1 MIEKFKILSSKLAYH
16 GAVLDFYSKKM
27 KIPNGNIATW
37 DVLEHR
43 GAAAIIPVTDEGK
56 IIMVRQYRGGND
68 SIMLEIPA
76 GGRDSLE
83 EDMKVCAMRELEEE
97 TGHYAKPEDVHHLI
111 DFYSAPAYTSEK
123 IGIFYSEKLFPS
135 KQHLDE
141 NEFVELEEYTL
152 EELISM
158 IEQGE
163 LTDGKSIAAIL
174 AYQNLKNKEI

>member
-1 MIEKFKILSSKLAYH
+1 MVEKFEVLSSKLAYH
-16 GAVLDFYSKKM
+16 GAVLDFYSKEM
-27 KIPNGNIATW
+27 KIPNGNTATW
-37 DVLEHR
+37 DVLAHR
-43 GAAAIIPVTDEGK
+43 GAAAIVAVTEAGK

-76 GGRDSLE
+76 GGRDTVD

-97 TGHYAKPEDVHHLI
+97 TGYRAEPEDVYHLI

-123 IGIFYSEKLFPS
+123 IGIFYTEKLKPS

-141 NEFVELEEYTL
+141 NEFVELEMYTL
-152 EELISM
+152 EELVTM
-158 IEQGE
+158 IEKGE

-174 AYQNLKNKEI
+174 AYQNLKRK